1 MSGAPHWLAFAEE
14 AFVPADSGGRVE
26 SLNMLRAATAA
37 GIRLHVVVPGLPPD
51 AAAVHRGALPGA
63 KFEAIPR
70 RTGWRSHAAL
80 APYLFV
86 SRPMPP
92 RLLPRLADEHAAD
105 PYDAVLAVSFRVAHL
120 GVLAA
125 RALDLPL
132 VVRPHNIESEY
143 FAELARGAR
152 FPRDLPYRAEAWKLL
167 RAERALHAER
177 RIALFADIAER
188 DAARRRQVTR
198 TPVVHLPPFLP
209 PAAPQPVAVEKEA
222 GPPRVTVLFL
232 GALDG
237 PHNREGIVWFVQQCW
252 PLVRAEVPDA
262 ELHVVGRRGAPD
274 LVARLRAAGARVTV
288 DAPDVAPHLRA
299 AAVFV
304 NPVQHGAGVNIK
316 VVEAMAAGVPVVS
329 TPTGSRGLH
338 WRDGEQLVVVD
349 DRAAF
354 ARAVAGLLREP
365 ARRVALGA
373 AGRRFVTEELDGVRQ
388 INRMRE
394 ALVRPEPLS

>member
-1 MSGAPHWLAFAEE
+1 L
-14 AFVPADSGGRVE
+14 
-26 SLNMLRAATAA
+26 
-37 GIRLHVVVPGLPPD
+37 
-51 AAAVHRGALPGA
+51 
-63 KFEAIPR
+63 
-70 RTGWRSHAAL
+70 
-80 APYLFV
+80 
-86 SRPMPP
+86 
-92 RLLPRLADEHAAD
+92 
-105 PYDAVLAVSFRVAHL
+105 
-120 GVLAA
+120 
-125 RALDLPL
+125 
-132 VVRPHNIESEY
+132 
-143 FAELARGAR
+143 
-152 FPRDLPYRAEAWKLL
+152 
-167 RAERALHAER
+167 
-177 RIALFADIAER
+177 
-188 DAARRRQVTR
+188 
-198 TPVVHLPPFLP
+198 
-209 PAAPQPVAVEKEA
+209 
-222 GPPRVTVLFL
+222 TVLFL

-394 ALVRPEPLS
+394 ALVRPEPLP